1 MDYTLPQ
8 VLGYLRAS
16 QRLDAEDLA
25 RQALAARAAQQDAK
39 DWRAWLQALHA
50 E

>member
-25 RQALAARAAQQDAK
+25 GRALAARAAQQDAK
-39 DWRAWLQALHA
+39 EWRAWLTSLL